1 MTTRIG
7 TPEHEEKAL
16 NTDGGAPVE
25 VRDRLALPLDVGD
38 LDAALAMAQRV
49 APWFG
54 IAKVGHE
61 LYAEAG
67 PVAFDRLHD
76 LGFSVFCDLKL
87 HDIPNTVERAA
98 AALAR
103 HGVRFMNA
111 HAAGGVDMLRA
122 FVAGATTG
130 AQDAGLPAPVT
141 LAVTV
146 LTSDPDA
153 SAFDARLESAR
164 VARCAGVVCSG
175 YELDRVRAAG
185 LRSMVPGIRPA
196 GASLDDQARVVT
208 PGAAIVAGADWLVI
222 GRPVTAAPD
231 PAAAATA
238 IASEVEHALTVAE
251 WRAGE
256 PKRGG

>member
-1 MTTRIG
+1 MEAHLSKSETASPCRWTWAIS
-7 TPEHEEKAL
+7 TPPWRWPNGWRRGSASPRSA
-16 NTDGGAPVE
+16 TSSTP
-25 VRDRLALPLDVGD
+25 RPDRS
-38 LDAALAMAQRV
+38 
-49 APWFG
+49 
-54 IAKVGHE
+54 
-61 LYAEAG
+61 
-67 PVAFDRLHD
+67 AFDRLHD

-146 LTSDPDA
+146 LTSDADA
-153 SAFDARLESAR
+153 SAFDGRLESAHI
-164 VARCAGVVCSG
+164 ARCEGVVCSG

-185 LRSMVPGIRPA
+185 LRSMVPGVRPA
-196 GASLDDQARVVT
+196 GASLDDQARVVM
-208 PGAAIVAGADWLVI
+208 PRRRDRCRRAPI
-222 GRPVTAAPD
+222 G
-231 PAAAATA
+231 
-238 IASEVEHALTVAE
+238 
-251 WRAGE
+251 W
-256 PKRGG
+256 